1 MSSPAGGRTPHTTP
15 TPPPSPVGNLAKDV
29 TTTTHNVT
37 EESAATH
44 NAPHTG
50 THNASHT
57 GTHYAQH
64 TDEGE
69 DMLADMVTR
78 RENLSGNKLHTS

>member
-1 MSSPAGGRTPHTTP
+1 MTTLAGGGTPHTTP
-15 TPPPSPVGNLAKDV
+15 TPPPSPVGTLAKDV

-44 NAPHTG
+44 NAPHAG
-50 THNASHT
+50 THNALHT
-57 GTHYAQH
+57 G
-64 TDEGE
+64 EGE
-69 DMLADMVTR
+69 DVLADIVTM